1 MQPPDGAV
9 TIPTQL
15 PERIDRRR
23 ADPEDARLSKKIK
36 GHSVAAPLPTNDIL
50 GVFKALKDDI
60 QTGLLT
66 PRGLSMK
73 SGGTKAL
80 ALAQPTSAATGFWAN
95 PQAVSS
101 KPPRWITQVEAQP
114 DGALPIARFPVDAE
128 GQAIPMGRTVGYAN
142 NRDGSCAVCVYRVL
156 PAVKAIDPD
165 AQWEYPAG
173 WEYLLV
179 LAFSRPLSAGTSGEL
194 LTNFDPD
201 RGTIDYAGAGA
212 RRSYPIA
219 LRALVKVPGAV
230 PEAAGTNYADV
241 AEAVARLAGARLYDG
256 ADAESRD
263 QLTADLSAI
272 FTRTPTTEPFAL
284 AEDTAL
290 VGIDPAVYRQIEA
303 AINSGKRHVILYGPP
318 GTGKTTLAEYLAREL
333 SERDDGDGS
342 YLMLTASSAWSVQDL
357 VGGYQPLGGGAIGF
371 IPGALLRNFDKPAI
385 IDELNRCPID
395 KVLGPLFSIL
405 SGQSSV
411 LPCRANVGDPESPF
425 HVVLPEPRD
434 ELEPHEH
441 APQPAWRL
449 ICTLNTYDKTQ
460 LGQISYA
467 LSRRFAWIKVGAPTD
482 PDGFVTEMAR
492 RLSITVAEPAPANPV
507 GAMWRA
513 VNAAR
518 EIGGAPIV
526 DFLKTLRALDHGVD
540 PFAVPTGAGA
550 DAFLSAFRMC
560 VLPLMDGLSPREAS
574 DLADS
579 VATAWTLDGMRA
591 NRLKLDCREFSA

>member
-1 MQPPDGAV
+1 M
-9 TIPTQL
+9 
-15 PERIDRRR
+15 
-23 ADPEDARLSKKIK
+23 
-36 GHSVAAPLPTNDIL
+36 AAPLPTNDIL
-50 GVFKALKDDI
+50 GVFKALKDDT
-60 QTGLLT
+60 QASLLT
-66 PRGLSMK
+66 PRGLSIK
-73 SGGTKAL
+73 SAGTKAL
-80 ALAQPTSAATGFWAN
+80 ALSEPISTATGFWTN
-95 PQAVSS
+95 PQSVSS
-101 KPPRWITQVEAQP
+101 KPPRWIVQVEAQAG
-114 DGALPIARFPVDAE
+114 GALPIARFSLDAAN
-128 GQAIPMGRTVGYAN
+128 QPILMAKTIGYAN

-156 PAVKAIDPD
+156 PAVKSTAPN
-165 AQWEYPAG
+165 AQWEFPPG

-179 LAFSRPLSAGTSGEL
+179 LAFARPLPAGTSGDPF
-194 LTNFDPD
+194 TNFDPNA
-201 RGTIDYAGAGA
+201 GTVDFGGGAA
-212 RRSYPIA
+212 KRTYTIA
-219 LRALVKVPGAV
+219 FRALVKVPGAA
-230 PEAAGTNYADV
+230 PAAAGTTYADV
-241 AEAVARLAGARLYDG
+241 AQAVATLAGAQLYDG
-256 ADAESRD
+256 TADASRD
-263 QLTADLSAI
+263 QFATDLSSVFAVAPASGP
-272 FTRTPTTEPFAL
+272 FTL

-290 VGIDPAVYRQIEA
+290 VGVDPSVYRQIEA
-303 AINSGKRHVILYGPP
+303 AVNSDKRHVILYGPP

-342 YLMLTASSAWSVQDL
+342 YLMLTASSAWSTQDL

-411 LPCRANVGDPESPF
+411 LPCRANVADPQSPF

-434 ELEPHEH
+434 DMQPHEH

-467 LSRRFAWIKVGAPTD
+467 LSRRFAWVKVGAPSD
-482 PDGFVTEMAR
+482 ADAFVCEMAG
-492 RLSITVAEPAPANPV
+492 RLGVTVPVPTPANPI

-526 DFLKTLRALDHGVD
+526 DFLKTLRALHQGVD
-540 PFAVPTGAGA
+540 LFALPGGAA
-550 DAFLSAFRMC
+550 AEAFLAAFRMC

-574 DLADS
+574 NLATG
-579 VATAWTLDGMRA
+579 VATAWGLDAERTD
-591 NRLKLDCREFSA
+591 RLNLDCREFSA

>member
-1 MQPPDGAV
+1 M
-9 TIPTQL
+9 
-15 PERIDRRR
+15 
-23 ADPEDARLSKKIK
+23 
-36 GHSVAAPLPTNDIL
+36 AAPLPTNDIL

-60 QTGLLT
+60 QTSLLT

-80 ALAQPTSAATGFWAN
+80 ALAHPTSAATGFWAN
-95 PQAVSS
+95 PQSVSS
-101 KPPRWITQVEAQP
+101 KPPRWIVQVEAQP
-114 DGALPIARFPVDAE
+114 GGAAPVARFPVDAAN
-128 GQAIPMGRTVGYAN
+128 QPILMAKTVGYAN

-156 PAVKAIDPD
+156 PAVRPADPT
-165 AQWEYPAG
+165 APWEFPQG
-173 WEYLLV
+173 WEYLLI
-179 LAFSRPLSAGTSGEL
+179 LAFARPLRAGTSGEL
-194 LTNFDPD
+194 LTNFDPIA
-201 RGTIDYAGAGA
+201 GTIDYAGGVA
-212 RRSYPIA
+212 RQSYTVA
-219 LRALVKVPGAV
+219 FRALVKAPGAV
-230 PEAAGTNYADV
+230 PAAAGTTYAD
-241 AEAVARLAGARLYDG
+241 AAQAVATFAGAQLYDG
-256 ADAESRD
+256 ADAASRD
-263 QLTADLSAI
+263 QLTTDLSAVFAPAPI
-272 FTRTPTTEPFAL
+272 AEPFAL

-290 VGIDPAVYRQIEA
+290 VGIDPSVYRQIEA
-303 AINSGKRHVILYGPP
+303 AINSDKRHVILYGPP

-342 YLMLTASSAWSVQDL
+342 YLMLTASSAWSTQDL

-411 LPCRANVGDPESPF
+411 LPCRADVANPLSPF
-425 HVVLPEPRD
+425 HVVLPEPRED
-434 ELEPHEH
+434 MAPHEH

-467 LSRRFAWIKVGAPTD
+467 LSRRFAWIKVGAPSD
-482 PDGFVTEMAR
+482 PDAFVREMAV
-492 RLSITVAEPAPANPV
+492 RLAMTVPDPTPANPV

-513 VNAAR
+513 VNTAR

-540 PFAVPTGAGA
+540 PFALPVGAA
-550 DAFLSAFRMC
+550 AEAFLSAFRMC

-574 DLADS
+574 DLAAG
-579 VATAWTLDGMRA
+579 VAAAWGLDAERTA
-591 NRLKLDCREFSA
+591 RLNLDCREFSA